1 MERIIGILI
10 TASYVAAAIYGESI
24 GKAYDSIYF
33 LATVMGVLHSM
44 AAIGLVTSK
53 QVRASV
59 KEANKDKTT
68 FYKALRGL
76 QSLISVASV
85 AYLGWSWQAVA
96 LLMSFAMHTHAV
108 EEGKKMAAPK

>member
-33 LATVMGVLHSM
+33 LATVMGVLHAVS
-44 AAIGLVTSK
+44 AIGLVASR
-53 QVRASV
+53 QVSDSV
-59 KEANKDKTT
+59 KEANKDKTA
-68 FYKALRGL
+68 FYKASRGL
-76 QSLISVASV
+76 QCLISVASV

-96 LLMSFAMHTHAV
+96 FLMSFVMHTHAV
-108 EEGKKMAAPK
+108 EGGKENGCT